1 MVYLHEVWL
10 HGQSEPQR
18 LSLEDDELFKAF
30 QRWIEKDVEFKA
42 NGHVCTINEKNVRKT
57 VALNFSRITCMMV
70 EKIEE
75 ATPRP
80 ALGFSSPP
88 V

>member
-10 HGQSEPQR
+10 HGQNEPQR
-18 LSLEDDELFKAF
+18 LRLENDELFKAF
-30 QRWIEKDVEFKA
+30 QRWIEKDVEFKS
-42 NGHVCTINEKNVRKT
+42 NGHVCTTSEKDVRKT
-57 VALNFSRITCMMV
+57 VALNFSRIACIML

-75 ATPRP
+75 ATQRP